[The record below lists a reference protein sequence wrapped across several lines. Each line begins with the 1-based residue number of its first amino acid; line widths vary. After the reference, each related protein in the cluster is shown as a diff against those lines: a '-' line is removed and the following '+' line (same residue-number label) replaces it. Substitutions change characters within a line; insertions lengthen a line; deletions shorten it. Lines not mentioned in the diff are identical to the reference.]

1 MTNQC
6 KSCGYV
12 NGGHVIGCKNEPNG
26 VPKDVHQYQDD
37 IKAGVDVGG
46 ELKEEAHETM
56 HGWCCACD
64 YDQIELNRRLE
75 VQKAEMLS
83 TIKGL
88 GCNPENDSLTIAR
101 ILNELR

>member
-1 MTNQC
+1 MLDIPVD
-6 KSCGYV
+6 KSV
-12 NGGHVIGCKNEPNG
+12 KS
-26 VPKDVHQYQDD
+26 YQED

-46 ELKEEAHETM
+46 HETM

-64 YDQIELNRRLE
+64 YDQLELNRRLE